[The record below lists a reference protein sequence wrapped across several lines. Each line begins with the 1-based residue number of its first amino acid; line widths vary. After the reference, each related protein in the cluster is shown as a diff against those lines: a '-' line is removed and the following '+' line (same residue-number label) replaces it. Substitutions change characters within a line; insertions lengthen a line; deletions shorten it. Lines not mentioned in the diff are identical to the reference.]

1 MSRRRRKPHDPAE
14 AARHAA
20 ERAEN
25 AAEVARPTTGEAT

>member
-1 MSRRRRKPHDPAE
+1 MSRRRNKPHDPAA

-25 AAEVARPTTGEAT
+25 QAEIARLNTGEAA